1 MWAILALTTALLASF
16 TPIIHKRILADA
28 DVPVV
33 AWAAQAV
40 SLPLLGLATIVLF
53 RPLPQVDA
61 LFYVGVL
68 GSAVLNAAAHL
79 ALTAALKLS
88 DISLVTPFLA
98 FSPVFTLAI
107 STVALGERPTLP
119 GVAGVL
125 IIVAG
130 AYLVNLKPGQT
141 WVEPLC
147 AMVRERGI
155 LLALLAALIWGLTPA
170 FEKTAILHTS
180 PENPPLVALAAAL
193 GLAVLLFP
201 IAVRRPAR
209 AVRQVQ
215 QHSRGFLLLGIIGG
229 VAPLMG
235 YTAFS
240 LGTLGYV
247 TALFKLSVVLTILWS
262 YLLLREYEARGRLPG
277 VVVMLLGALLV
288 TGQ

>member
-1 MWAILALTTALLASF
+1 M
-16 TPIIHKRILADA
+16 
-28 DVPVV
+28 
-33 AWAAQAV
+33 
-40 SLPLLGLATIVLF
+40 
-53 RPLPQVDA
+53 
-61 LFYVGVL
+61 
-68 GSAVLNAAAHL
+68 
-79 ALTAALKLS
+79 
-88 DISLVTPFLA
+88 
-98 FSPVFTLAI
+98 
-107 STVALGERPTLP
+107 
-119 GVAGVL
+119 
-125 IIVAG
+125 
-130 AYLVNLKPGQT
+130 
-141 WVEPLC
+141 
-147 AMVRERGI
+147 
-155 LLALLAALIWGLTPA
+155 
-170 FEKTAILHTS
+170 
-180 PENPPLVALAAAL
+180 VALAATL